1 MIYSSED
8 RGGACI
14 VKFDG
19 DLSGNRDQ
27 ELRRMF
33 VELRRD
39 EKSKVA
45 ADMSQVGYLDSAV
58 LGTLVWGMKNLRETG
73 GDFRMFGLQSFV
85 LDVFQITRLDQ
96 AFRIFETEGEAL
108 ASFAEGAGA

>member
-8 RGGACI
+8 RDSACI

-96 AFRIFETEGEAL
+96 AFRIFDSEAEVL
-108 ASFAEGAGA
+108 ASYAEASQA